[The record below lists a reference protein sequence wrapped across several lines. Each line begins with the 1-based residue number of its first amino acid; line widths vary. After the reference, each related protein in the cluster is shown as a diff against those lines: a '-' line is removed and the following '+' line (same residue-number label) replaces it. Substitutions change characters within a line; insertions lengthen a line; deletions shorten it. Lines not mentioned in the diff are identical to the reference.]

1 MVRRKFTVTRLK
13 KADLSPRRGPTTKEK
28 LRVLKELKKKKK
40 RGILANIGRKISRKI
55 KAGGRAAPRRV
66 TKVVKVKGLTRAQA
80 EAIIRRRLGQTPEQ
94 RQRARQA
101 FFTPSEEFEEKK
113 RELREKISFLK
124 RGRL

>member
-1 MVRRKFTVTRLK
+1 MV
-13 KADLSPRRGPTTKEK
+13 
-28 LRVLKELKKKKK
+28 KKKTKK
-40 RGILANIGRKISRKI
+40 RGIFSRVARNIGRKLEKKI
-55 KAGGRAAPRRV
+55 KEKRAPK
-66 TKVVKVKGLTRAQA
+66 TFKKTIKVVRVKGLTRAQA

-94 RQRARQA
+94 RQRARQT